1 MVTLPKEWA
10 DKAGLKKND
19 PVWLQPRPDGT
30 IIIHPR
36 GDVTSNETTKVLNI
50 TSDIDRNL
58 LYRQLVG
65 AYIAGHD
72 RIEIRSDDR
81 ITSVIASTA
90 SSFAQTAIGLEIL
103 EEDDKQIVIK
113 DLMDPEEIK
122 PVKSILRM
130 KVLVRNM
137 LNDILEGV
145 IEGNFISV
153 DVMNE
158 RDREIDRLDWLIS
171 RQVNIHQKDIS
182 LSAKMGIDLCDITR
196 CSIVSRSIER
206 IGDHAVLMTNHVRM
220 LEKDDGWDRAI
231 QLGRDMVA
239 LFVESID
246 TWVERDMVTAN
257 KCIDQGVEMVS
268 QCHSMI
274 SDVDRRRGPASM
286 ELALGSMKRIM
297 EYSVDIAEV
306 AINSAMD

>member
-1 MVTLPKEWA
+1 MITLPKEWA
-10 DKAGLKKND
+10 ERVGLKKND
-19 PVWLQPRPDGT
+19 PVWLQPHPDGT
-30 IIIHPR
+30 MIIHPQSEM
-36 GDVTSNETTKVLNI
+36 TSNETTKVLEI
-50 TSDIDRNL
+50 ESDIDRNL

-72 RIEIRSDDR
+72 RIEIVSEDR
-81 ITSVIASTA
+81 ISSVIASTA
-90 SSFAQTAIGLEIL
+90 SSFAQVAIGLEIL
-103 EEDDKQIVIK
+103 EEDDRRIVIK
-113 DLMDPEEIK
+113 DLMDPEEIR

-137 LNDILEGV
+137 LNDILDGM
-145 IEGNFISV
+145 IGGDLISTEM
-153 DVMNE
+153 MNE

-182 LSAKMGIDLCDITR
+182 LSARMGVDLCDITR
-196 CSIVSRSIER
+196 CAIISRSIER
-206 IGDHAVLMTNHVRM
+206 IGDHAVLLTDHMRA
-220 LEKDDGWDRAI
+220 LEKDEGWDRAI
-231 QLGRDMVA
+231 QLVREMIA
-239 LFVESID
+239 LFVKSID

-257 KCIDQGVEMVS
+257 ECIDQGAEMVA
-268 QCHSMI
+268 QCRSMI
-274 SDVDRRRGPASM
+274 SDVDRKRGPASM